1 MRRMK
6 WQTLHLYQS
15 CLRFVRG
22 VGQGVCLLVFLL
34 GVSSCSLDTQIHEKI
49 AADQKEVA
57 QSLRKLEPT
66 TEKPT
71 ALTVDDRPWYGSSA
85 VFIQNGDAL
94 PARFNGSD
102 GVVLTFERPLSL
114 REVGILLQSATG
126 IRVYAESNGATDN
139 SKAPPKAF
147 VPAEGVEVAGGRI
160 VWQGPLSNLLDQVA
174 DTFDARWTYDGS
186 AITISDGITRTFM
199 LHALA
204 GDLSLGS
211 EMKSETG
218 GDAQA
223 LPTIKYSRQTTL
235 EIWGEIKEAVD
246 GILGGRGTVSY
257 SPSTGTITVNGP
269 PSSVGRI
276 ESYLREQ
283 NRLRMRRIAVAVKV
297 LSLQTSDVNSVTFN
311 LSGIIERAIR
321 GKPFELKTVDG
332 GLTAG
337 ILRTLPA
344 VDSVTGFTAPDIA
357 DGATTVTPNA
367 DTLTT
372 ILEASEEI
380 DKVSVTQSGAI
391 VTLSDIPA
399 PLQIG
404 QVISYLQRV
413 STTTDE
419 GDVSVSLEPG
429 QITTGLT
436 MNVLPRVIEKDR
448 VLLSLSIGIK
458 EAQQPFKTFSASGV
472 SIQLPEV
479 NATGFMQNA
488 VLSTGE
494 TLILAGFE
502 KNQNGYGHDGPPG
515 GPFMGGTRSLER
527 SRDVTVLLISAEIL
541 PEEPLTVLGE

>member
-1 MRRMK
+1 MGTCAQQKLFRIPGRITAPA
-6 WQTLHLYQS
+6 W
-15 CLRFVRG
+15 VA
-22 VGQGVCLLVFLL
+22 CLLLILL
-34 GVSSCSLDTQIHEKI
+34 ALSGCSLDREIHRKI
-49 AADQKEVA
+49 DSDQKEA
-57 QSLRKLEPT
+57 LKALESLEPSPKKNT
-66 TEKPT
+66 S
-71 ALTVDDRPWYGSSA
+71 LMVDDRPWFGSSA

-94 PARFNGSD
+94 PARLNSSD
-102 GVVLTFERPLSL
+102 GLVLTFERPLTL
-114 REVGILLQSATG
+114 REVGVLLQSATG
-126 IRVYAESNGATDN
+126 IRVYAESTAGAGD
-139 SKAPPKAF
+139 SRAAPRVF

-160 VWQGPLSNLLDQVA
+160 VWQGPLSDLLDQIA
-174 DTFDARWTYDGS
+174 DSFDARWTYNGS

-211 EMKSETG
+211 EMKSESG
-218 GDAQA
+218 GDAQT

-246 GILGGRGTVSY
+246 GIMGDRGTVSY

-269 PSSVGRI
+269 PSTVGRV
-276 ESYLREQ
+276 EEYLREQ
-283 NRLRMRRIAVAVKV
+283 NRLRMRRVAVAVKV

-321 GKPFELKTVDG
+321 GKPFTLKTVDG

-337 ILRTLPA
+337 ILRSLPA
-344 VDSVTGFTAPDIA
+344 VDEVTGFTAPDVA
-357 DGATTVTPNA
+357 EGATTVTPDA
-367 DTLTT
+367 DTLTS

-413 STTTDE
+413 STTTDN

-458 EAQQPFKTFSASGV
+458 EAQQPFQTFSASGV

-479 NATGFMQNA
+479 NTTGFMQNA

-515 GPFMGGTRSLER
+515 GPFMGGTRSLEK
-527 SRDVTVLLISAEIL
+527 SREVTVLMISSEIL

>member
-1 MRRMK
+1 MKRRIRHCRRIFSGVVVS
-6 WQTLHLYQS
+6 LS
-15 CLRFVRG
+15 RG
-22 VGQGVCLLVFLL
+22 LFLLVFLF
-34 GVSSCSLDTQIHEKI
+34 GVSSCSLDSQVQEKI
-49 AADQKEVA
+49 ASDQREA
-57 QSLRKLEPT
+57 TRSLQKLEPT
-66 TEKPT
+66 AEKPT
-71 ALTVDDRPWYGSSA
+71 ALTVDDRPWFGSSA
-85 VFIQNGDAL
+85 VFIQNGEAL
-94 PARFNGSD
+94 PARLNGSD
-102 GVVLTFERPLSL
+102 GVVLTFERPLGL
-114 REVGILLQSATG
+114 REVGVLLQSATG
-126 IRVYAESNGATDN
+126 IRVYAESNGPSEAN
-139 SKAPPKAF
+139 SRAAPKVF
-147 VPAEGVEVAGGRI
+147 LPAEGVEVAGGRI
-160 VWQGPLSNLLDQVA
+160 VWQGPLSDLLDQVA
-174 DTFDARWTYDGS
+174 DSFDARWTYDGT

-283 NRLRMRRIAVAVKV
+283 NRLRMRRVAVAVKV
-297 LSLQTSDVNSVTFN
+297 LSLQTSDVNTVTFN

-357 DGATTVTPNA
+357 DGATTVTPDA
-367 DTLTT
+367 DTLTS
-372 ILEASEEI
+372 ILEASEQI
-380 DKVSVTQSGAI
+380 DKVSVTQSGAV

-413 STTTDE
+413 STTTDN

-527 SRDVTVLLISAEIL
+527 NRDVTVLLISAEIL

>member
-1 MRRMK
+1 MIAGPNRPAPTLSRRPMK
-6 WQTLHLYQS
+6 SLAWVS
-15 CLRFVRG
+15 CLA
-22 VGQGVCLLVFLL
+22 LFLL
-34 GVSSCSLDTQIHEKI
+34 ASLSGCSLDHEIHRKI
-49 AADQKEVA
+49 ETDQKQTVQA
-57 QSLRKLEPT
+57 LRALEPT
-66 TEKPT
+66 AEKPT
-71 ALTVDDRPWYGSSA
+71 SLMVDERPWYGSSA
-85 VFIQNGDAL
+85 IFIQNGETL
-94 PARFNGSD
+94 PARLNGSD
-102 GVVLTFERPLSL
+102 GVVLTFERPLTL
-114 REVGILLQSATG
+114 REVGVLLQSATG
-126 IRVYAESNGATDN
+126 IRVYAENTRDEGDSRA
-139 SKAPPKAF
+139 APRVF
-147 VPAEGVEVAGGRI
+147 IPAEGVEVAGGRI
-160 VWQGPLSNLLDQVA
+160 VWQGPLSDLLDQVA
-174 DTFDARWTYDGS
+174 DSFDARWTYDGT

-211 EMKSETG
+211 EMKSESG
-218 GDAQA
+218 GDAQT

-246 GILGGRGTVSY
+246 GVLGDRGTASY
-257 SPSTGTITVNGP
+257 SPSTGTITVSGP
-269 PSSVGRI
+269 PSAVGRV
-276 ESYLREQ
+276 EEYLREQ
-283 NRLRMRRIAVAVKV
+283 NRLRMRRVAVAVKV
-297 LSLQTSDVNSVTFN
+297 LALGTSDVNSVTFN

-321 GKPFELKTVDG
+321 GKPFTLKTVDG

-337 ILRTLPA
+337 ILRSLPA
-344 VDSVTGFTAPDIA
+344 VDSVTGLTAPDIA
-357 DGATTVTPNA
+357 DGATTVTPDS
-367 DTLTT
+367 DTLTSM
-372 ILEASEEI
+372 LEASEEI

-413 STTTDE
+413 STTTDN

-458 EAQQPFKTFSASGV
+458 EAQQPFQTFSASGV

-479 NATGFMQNA
+479 STTGFMQNA

-494 TLILAGFE
+494 TLVLAGFE
-502 KNQNGYGHDGPPG
+502 KNQNGYGHEGPPG

-527 SRDVTVLLISAEIL
+527 TRDVTVLLISAEIL